1 MRLGVTEYFDSAHF
15 LPGHKKCGQTH
26 GHTYTV
32 ELIVEGEKKGAGM
45 VVDFYDLKS
54 ALKKVLSEYD
64 HRLINEIVEYPSV
77 ENISRVDLREAAGPD
92 RPAVHDARLGRPGQ
106 MVRNGR
112 PLTS

>member
-15 LPGHKKCGQTH
+15 LPGHKSCGKTH

-54 ALKKVLSEYD
+54 TLKKVLSEYD
-64 HRLINEIVEYPSV
+64 HRMINEIIEYPSV
-77 ENISRVDLREAAGPD
+77 ENISESIYNKLKDEIDLPFMLRVWEGRGKWCEYGDL
-92 RPAVHDARLGRPGQ
+92 
-106 MVRNGR
+106 
-112 PLTS
+112 